1 MSNKKGF
8 LTGLIFKDDG
18 TSEPDPKVG
27 TSTSVFKGAAK
38 VQVTPV
44 QNVSSSQSV
53 QGTADNNFIDQLTA
67 TIEQNKLPGQNYFDF
82 KQAIENMKS
91 IGSMSDEQKF
101 QTVYAVLSL
110 QKCTKE
116 VLLSSLEKYILII
129 QGEKANFD
137 KEMENQ
143 YQVKVGSKLAKVDD
157 AKKELESLNKRMA
170 DLNAIISNGTQDASA
185 EEVKLRTAE
194 ANFKASADLI
204 VNEMLCDKEKINHF
218 IK

>member
-18 TSEPDPKVG
+18 TSESDPKIG

-38 VQVTPV
+38 TQVTPV
-44 QNVSSSQSV
+44 QNVSLSGAV
-53 QGTADNNFIDQLTA
+53 DNSFIDQLTA

-116 VLLSSLEKYILII
+116 ILLSSLEKYILII

-143 YQVKVGSKLAKVDD
+143 YQLKVGTKLAKVED

-170 DLNAIISNGTQDASA
+170 DLNAIITNGTQDAGA
-185 EEVKLRTAE
+185 EEFKLRTAE

-204 VNEMLCDKEKINHF
+204 VNEMLSDKEKINKY